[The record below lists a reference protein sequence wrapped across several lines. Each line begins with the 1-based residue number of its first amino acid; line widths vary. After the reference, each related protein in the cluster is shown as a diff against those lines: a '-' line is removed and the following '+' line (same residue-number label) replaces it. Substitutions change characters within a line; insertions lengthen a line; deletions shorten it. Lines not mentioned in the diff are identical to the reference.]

1 MHFVDE
7 LTLRLKAG
15 RGGDGVVRWLS
26 EKFKEY
32 SGPAGGDGGNGGD
45 VIARAVR
52 DTFLL
57 GKYSHIKEM
66 LAEDGQA
73 GENRS
78 KKGRQGE
85 DLIIDFP
92 IGSILTNNDN
102 GEVYRL
108 DEEGQQIQLLRGGK
122 GGYGNEH
129 FKASTNTKPEE
140 STKGR
145 EGGEANFSIE
155 VEIIA
160 SAGLIGLPNAG
171 KTSLLNALTNAAAKI
186 GAYQFTT
193 LEPNLGDLYGHI
205 LADIPGLIE
214 GASTGKGLGH
224 KFLRHIKR
232 TQMLVHCISSE
243 NPDLFATYKVIRDE
257 LGDFDKEL
265 LDKEEIIVITKNDIL
280 GVEDTAKKVSD
291 CIGDHPDLQS
301 KKVFVIS
308 VYDLDSIKKFSDSL
322 VKLLK

>member
-45 VIARAVR
+45 VLARAVR
-52 DTFLL
+52 NTFLL
-57 GKYSHIKEM
+57 GKYAHIKEM
-66 LAEDGQA
+66 LAENGQP

-85 DLIIDFP
+85 DLFIDFP
-92 IGSILTNNDN
+92 IGSIITNNDT

-108 DEEGQQIQLLRGGK
+108 DEEGQTVTLLKGGK

-145 EGGEANFSIE
+145 EGAEGTFSIE

-171 KTSLLNALTNAAAKI
+171 KTSLLNALTNANAKI

-214 GASTGKGLGH
+214 GASDGKGLGH
-224 KFLRHIKR
+224 KFLRHIRR
-232 TQMLVHCISSE
+232 TQMLIHCISSE
-243 NPDLFATYKVIRDE
+243 NEDLFETYK
-257 LGDFDKEL
+257 
-265 LDKEEIIVITKNDIL
+265 
-280 GVEDTAKKVSD
+280 
-291 CIGDHPDLQS
+291 
-301 KKVFVIS
+301 
-308 VYDLDSIKKFSDSL
+308 
-322 VKLLK
+322 

>member
-26 EKFKEY
+26 EKFKEF

-92 IGSILTNNDN
+92 IGSILTNNET

-129 FKASTNTKPEE
+129 FKASTNTKPQEF
-140 STKGR
+140 TKGR

-171 KTSLLNALTNAAAKI
+171 KTSLLNALTNASAKI

-232 TQMLVHCISSE
+232 TKMLIHCISSE
-243 NPDLFATYKVIRDE
+243 NEDLFETYKVIRDE

-265 LDKEEIIVITKNDIL
+265 LDKKEIIVITKSDLSGTDATQEKVTATIDAHPELKDREIFIL
-280 GVEDTAKKVSD
+280 
-291 CIGDHPDLQS
+291 
-301 KKVFVIS
+301 S

>member
-15 RGGDGVVRWLS
+15 RGGDGVVRWLA

-52 DTFLL
+52 NTFLL
-57 GKYSHIKEM
+57 GKYAHIKEM
-66 LAEDGQA
+66 LAENGMP

-85 DLIIDFP
+85 DLIVDFP
-92 IGSILTNNDN
+92 IGSIITNNDT

-108 DEEGQQIQLLRGGK
+108 DEEGQEVILLKGGK

-145 EGGEANFSIE
+145 EGGEGTFSIE

-171 KTSLLNALTNAAAKI
+171 KTSLLNALTNANAKI

-214 GASTGKGLGH
+214 GASDGKGLGH
-224 KFLRHIKR
+224 KFLRHIRR
-232 TQMLVHCISSE
+232 TQMLIHCISSE
-243 NPDLFATYKVIRDE
+243 NEDLYKTYEVIRDE
-257 LGDFDKEL
+257 LKDFDKEL
-265 LDKEEIIVITKNDIL
+265 LDKEEIIVVTKMDIL
-280 GVEDTAKKVSD
+280 GVEETEKKADAVEEWN
-291 CIGDHPDLQS
+291 G

-308 VYDLDSIKKFSDSL
+308 VYDIDSIKKFSDSL

>member
-45 VIARAVR
+45 VVARAVR
-52 DTFLL
+52 NTFLL
-57 GKYSHIKEM
+57 GKYTHIKEM
-66 LAEDGQA
+66 LAENGQP

-85 DLIIDFP
+85 DLFIDFP
-92 IGSILTNNDN
+92 IGSIITNNDT
-102 GEVYRL
+102 GEVYKL
-108 DEEGQQIQLLRGGK
+108 DEEGQTAQLLRGGK

-145 EGGEANFSIE
+145 EGGEGTFSIE

-171 KTSLLNALTNAAAKI
+171 KTSLLNAITNAGAKI

-224 KFLRHIKR
+224 KFLRHIRR
-232 TQMLVHCISSE
+232 TQMLIHCISSE
-243 NPDLFATYKVIRDE
+243 NEDLFATYKVIRDE
-257 LGDFDKEL
+257 LADFDKEL
-265 LDKEEIIVITKNDIL
+265 LGKEEIIVITKNDIL
-280 GVEDTAKKVSD
+280 GPEETQKKID
-291 CIGDHPDLQS
+291 QALTDHEEWRS
-301 KKVFVIS
+301 KKIFVIS
-308 VYDLDSIKKFSDSL
+308 VYDVDLTKKFSDSL

>member
-52 DTFLL
+52 NTFLL
-57 GKYSHIKEM
+57 GKYTHIKEM
-66 LAEDGQA
+66 LAENGMP

-92 IGSILTNNDN
+92 IGSIITNNDT

-108 DEEGQQIQLLRGGK
+108 DEDGQTAVLLKGGK

-145 EGGEANFSIE
+145 EGGEGTFSIE

-171 KTSLLNALTNAAAKI
+171 KTSLLNALTNANAKI

-214 GASTGKGLGH
+214 GASDGKGLGH
-224 KFLRHIKR
+224 KFLRHIRR
-232 TQMLVHCISSE
+232 TQMLIHCISSE
-243 NPDLFATYKVIRDE
+243 NEDLYKTYQIIRDE
-257 LGDFDKEL
+257 LKDFDKEL
-265 LDKEEIIVITKNDIL
+265 LDKEEIIVVTKMDVL
-280 GVEDTAKKVSD
+280 GIEETKKKVD
-291 CIGDHPDLQS
+291 AVKEWKGKAIC
-301 KKVFVIS
+301 VIS
-308 VYDLDSIKKFSDSL
+308 VYDIDSIKAFSDFL